1 LAAFEGAMIHSVAAL
16 DLPCLPAHRGYGEVA
31 LPPMD
36 LRIVSA
42 PQDFAALRPAWD
54 RLHRRCAQRSPFLSY
69 AWLDAAWQWQSPAAA
84 LYILCCEREGELV
97 GALPLMRAGDRSLAF
112 VAVPDTQQCDVLAA
126 EDDAAPIVDALAGE
140 LSRRRGDWDVVRLR
154 YLRGDAI
161 AVRMLG
167 PAMTRHRAHVD
178 VRPVTSNPHIALD
191 TPWEAYYGSRSRR
204 LKKAAN
210 LAANRLTKAGVVDIH
225 WLAPGKGDR
234 AEVDRELDRVIRVSA
249 RSWKRETGN
258 SLDQAGPQAFIR
270 CLSHHAHDCGWL
282 SIWRLSLDGVP
293 IAMEYQLIGD
303 GNVYALR
310 SDFDA
315 DHESLSPGSH
325 LSRHLL
331 ETLFAQG
338 LHNYSMGPGDNAYKH
353 RWADD
358 AEPVLALTAYARSL
372 RGRALA
378 AWELAVKPAARRI
391 RDGLRPRPPGAAKD
405 PDEGPT
411 DPERGVT

>member
-1 LAAFEGAMIHSVAAL
+1 
-16 DLPCLPAHRGYGEVA
+16 
-31 LPPMD
+31 MD

-54 RLHRRCAQRSPFLSY
+54 RLHRRCAQRSLFLSH
-69 AWLDAAWQWQSPAAA
+69 AWLDAAWHWQSPSAA
-84 LYILCCEREGELV
+84 LYIVCCEREGELV
-97 GALPLMRAGDRSLAF
+97 GALPLVRADGRSLGF
-112 VAVPDTQQCDVLAA
+112 IAVPDTQQCDVLVA
-126 EDDAAPIVDALAGE
+126 EDHAVAVVDALADE
-140 LSRRRGDWDVVRLR
+140 LSRRRGDWDALRLR

-167 PAMTRHRAHVD
+167 AALTRHGANVHV
-178 VRPVTSNPHIALD
+178 RSVTTNPLVALD
-191 TPWEAYYGSRSRR
+191 APWEAYYGSRSRR

-234 AEVDRELDRVIRVSA
+234 AEVDRELDHVIRVSA
-249 RSWKRETGN
+249 RSWKRQTGN

-270 CLSHHAHDCGWL
+270 RLSHHAHDRGWL

-310 SDFDA
+310 SDFDV

-331 ETLFAQG
+331 QTLFAQG
-338 LHNYSMGPGDNAYKH
+338 LRRYSMGPGDNAYKR

-358 AEPVLALTAYARSL
+358 AEPVLTLTAYAGSL

-378 AWELAVKPAARRI
+378 AWELALKPAARRV
-391 RDGLRPRPPGAAKD
+391 RERLRPRPPTAAKD
-405 PDEGPT
+405 HDEDPT
-411 DPERGVT
+411 DSERGVT